1 VKEVKKPPI
10 KEKEKN
16 KSPIRVKEKA
26 FKLNYV
32 DKFDLN
38 N

>member
-1 VKEVKKPPI
+1 VNEVKKIPI
-10 KEKEKN
+10 KEKEKS
-16 KSPIRVKEKA
+16 KSPFRVKEKA
-26 FKLNYV
+26 VKLNYV